1 MSLHSID
8 TTRIKAHTA
17 AQLIVLGYSREEVA
31 AGFSEQEQVLLDDM
45 ITAMHFHLHTKEKPA
60 ASVLGTTDWLQRRIA
75 LGITTEDSSKLV
87 EYVRMKKQLDPDAT
101 AVSPRH
107 VAVPEVHGWKFRAF
121 LKKLVALLV

>member
-45 ITAMHFHLHTKEKPA
+45 ITAMHFHLH
-60 ASVLGTTDWLQRRIA
+60 Q
-75 LGITTEDSSKLV
+75 
-87 EYVRMKKQLDPDAT
+87 
-101 AVSPRH
+101 
-107 VAVPEVHGWKFRAF
+107 
-121 LKKLVALLV
+121 